1 MKSILV
7 HVFPIHLSS
16 RTYFRLLPVDSTQPL
31 LSLCVCVVLLSFIV
45 FSTWQCRKREAAWS
59 DLWLSYI
66 CLSTFFNPSPKWKV
80 KMITQ
85 ETNPVYWAYTHCL
98 TLEPWN
104 FGSFNVKDWQTNKKI
119 TFFSKYMVEM
129 KVEKDNCH
137 KAPVLSNGC
146 KPYTLG

>member
-1 MKSILV
+1 MTLITIYV
-7 HVFPIHLSS
+7 ATPDDF
-16 RTYFRLLPVDSTQPL
+16 RTLPVDCTQAL

-80 KMITQ
+80 QMITQ

-98 TLEPWN
+98 TQEPWTVIFFNFN
-104 FGSFNVKDWQTNKKI
+104 FGRINLKDCLSKKI
-119 TFFSKYMVEM
+119 GLSIQPIYFEM
-129 KVEKDNCH
+129 I
-137 KAPVLSNGC
+137 
-146 KPYTLG
+146 